1 MGSRFGHAW
10 KNIRNVLGH
19 GALLLGLGLFCA
31 LVMMLVLEQT
41 AKPSPLALPLQPV
54 SAPEATVQPPVEGK
68 LNLNTATREELMT
81 LPGIGPHLADLIIQQ
96 RELHPFFFIED
107 LQAVPGIGSGRIDAL
122 RDLAYVPWPE
132 GME

>member
-1 MGSRFGHAW
+1 M
-10 KNIRNVLGH
+10 RNVLGH

-31 LVMMLVLEQT
+31 LVVMMVLEQT

-81 LPGIGPHLADLIIQQ
+81 LPGIGPQRAAAILRYREENGAFTAPEDLLQIGGISRETLADLES
-96 RELHPFFFIED
+96 R
-107 LQAVPGIGSGRIDAL
+107 VCVR
-122 RDLAYVPWPE
+122 
-132 GME
+132 

>member
-1 MGSRFGHAW
+1 M
-10 KNIRNVLGH
+10 RNVLGH

-31 LVMMLVLEQT
+31 LVVMMVLEQA

-54 SAPEATVQPPVEGK
+54 SAPEATVQPSVEGK
-68 LNLNTATREELMT
+68 LNLNTATREELVA
-81 LPGIGPHLADLIIQQ
+81 LPGIGPHLAEQIILQ
-96 RELHPFFFIED
+96 RTLQPFFFIED

>member
-1 MGSRFGHAW
+1 MKHNTKVFNN
-10 KNIRNVLGH
+10 KRNALGQ

-31 LVMMLVLEQT
+31 LILMMVLEQT
-41 AKPSPLALPLQPV
+41 AKPGPVALPLQPV
-54 SAPEATVQPPVEGK
+54 SAPAATVQPSVEGK
-68 LNLNTATREELMT
+68 LNLNTATREELVA
-81 LPGIGPHLADLIIQQ
+81 LPGIGPHLAEQIILQ
-96 RELHPFFFIED
+96 RTLQPFFFIED